1 MGTLWES
8 KSNVALIL
16 LEAGLAKLQTSFA
29 TDRIPDIHLLVQA
42 EQSAKR
48 QKLKVRLRIGILAQ
62 LSLLLMLLISY
73 YFFLLKIWE
82 NYVEGEEVSTGPTS
96 ERKKEEFKV

>member
-16 LEAGLAKLQTSFA
+16 LEAGLAKLQTSFG
-29 TDRIPDIHLLVQA
+29 TDRIPDIHLLAQA
-42 EQSAKR
+42 EQSAKK

-62 LSLLLMLLISY
+62 VSQLLMLLLIT
-73 YFFLLKIWE
+73 FFFWLKIWE